1 MKILTLSILVA
12 SLAVAGL
19 AGAQTPPPQTGAP
32 QAAHRNL
39 LLEAL
44 EKVGLNAEQTA
55 KIKQLEIQH
64 KEEAKSIRKQYM
76 KPADLPAMK
85 EKMKEVNKAYL
96 KSLMDVLTPAQQVKL
111 KEIRKAE
118 RQEKKAGTT
127 PPPHN

>member
-1 MKILTLSILVA
+1 MKILSLSILAV

-19 AGAQTPPPQTGAP
+19 AGAQTPPPQGAAP

-44 EKVGLNAEQTA
+44 DKVGLNAEQTA
-55 KIKQLEIQH
+55 KVKQLENQH
-64 KEEAKSIRKQYM
+64 KEEAKAVRKQYM
-76 KPADLPAMK
+76 KAGDLPALK
-85 EKMKEVNKAYL
+85 EKMKEVNKAYI